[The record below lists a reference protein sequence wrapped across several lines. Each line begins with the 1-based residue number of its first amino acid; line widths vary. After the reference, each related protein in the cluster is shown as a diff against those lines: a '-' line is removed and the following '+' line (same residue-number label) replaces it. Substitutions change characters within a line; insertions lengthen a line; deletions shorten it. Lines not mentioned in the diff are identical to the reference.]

1 MICQN
6 RPVNEWQIA
15 GVGYLTR
22 PARRLVLP
30 DDLTPAER
38 AWLRVHRASGGAVG
52 FADTLEHSILDH
64 VFGKATY
71 TAPANWYL
79 GLSSTTPAGDGTNF
93 TEPSSGS
100 YGRVSTAPADWG
112 SASGSAPST
121 TANVSAFTF
130 ATATGTWNSGDPMT
144 HWGLFTASSGGTP
157 KILGELT
164 VARPVYN
171 GDTPTAG
178 AGFLICQI
186 GEPTDDFNP

>member
-6 RPVNEWQIA
+6 RPVNGWKIA

-22 PARRLVLP
+22 PMRRLVLP
-30 DDLTPAER
+30 RVTPEER
-38 AWLRVHRASGGAVG
+38 AWLRTHRAAGGATG
-52 FADTLEHSILDH
+52 FVDTLESSVLGH
-64 VFGKATY
+64 VFGKSTY

-100 YGRVSTAPADWG
+100 YGRVSTAPADW
-112 SASGSAPST
+112 SSPSGTAP
-121 TANVSAFTF
+121 TAISNVSVFTF
-130 ATATGTWNSGDPMT
+130 TTATGTWNGGDSFT
-144 HWGLFTASSGGTP
+144 HWGLFEAGSGGTP

-178 AGFLICQI
+178 AGFLLCQI
-186 GEPTDDFNP
+186 GAPTDDFTP